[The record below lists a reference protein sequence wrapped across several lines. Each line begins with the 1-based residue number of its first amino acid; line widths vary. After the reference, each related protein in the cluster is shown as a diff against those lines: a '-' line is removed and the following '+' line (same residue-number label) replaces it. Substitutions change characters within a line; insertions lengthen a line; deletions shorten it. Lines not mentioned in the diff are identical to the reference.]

1 MRLPG
6 NKLIE
11 IMDTTL
17 RDGEQTSGVSFSA
30 HEKVSIARQLLSDLG
45 VNRIEIASARVSEGE
60 STRLSLPY
68 AGLSEQAI
76 FRVWK
81 YWVL

>member
-45 VNRIEIASARVSEGE
+45 VNRIEIASARVC
-60 STRLSLPY
+60 LL
-68 AGLSEQAI
+68 I
-76 FRVWK
+76 FNM
-81 YWVL
+81 Y